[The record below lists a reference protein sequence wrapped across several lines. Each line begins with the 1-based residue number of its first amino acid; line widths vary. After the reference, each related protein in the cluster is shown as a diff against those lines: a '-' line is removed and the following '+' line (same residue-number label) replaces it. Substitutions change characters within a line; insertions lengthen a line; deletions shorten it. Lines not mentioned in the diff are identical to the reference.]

1 MGTVEKRL
9 TQSEGQVSHRSKE
22 QKSEHTKEGEM
33 IRKQSQPFCD
43 YTKHSTA
50 TNYDIGMKAIPT
62 IVSKKNVYLMA
73 KRLIQRFL
81 RPTKHF
87 RVISYFQGWGYL
99 SGF

>member
-62 IVSKKNVYLMA
+62 IV
-73 KRLIQRFL
+73 
-81 RPTKHF
+81 
-87 RVISYFQGWGYL
+87 
-99 SGF
+99 